1 MKFTDGQWLHQIG
14 VTASY
19 AAQTTEAVRE
29 RDELVLFVNA
39 IAPHAPR
46 PGSLVTDRIIT
57 DENHRFNF
65 RLEKRSR
72 SRARPS
78 PGVGV

>member
-29 RDELVLFVNA
+29 RDEARKALADLRG
-39 IAPHAPR
+39 R
-46 PGSLVTDRIIT
+46 P
-57 DENHRFNF
+57 
-65 RLEKRSR
+65 
-72 SRARPS
+72 
-78 PGVGV
+78 

>member
-19 AAQTTEAVRE
+19 AAQSTEAVRE

-46 PGSLVTDRIIT
+46 LGSLSSFT
-57 DENHRFNF
+57 E
-65 RLEKRSR
+65 
-72 SRARPS
+72 
-78 PGVGV
+78 